1 MKRVQILLLFIL
13 LIVVSACSNVLM
25 TSDTQEDIVQTE
37 ETEQEET
44 KAVPEPEPE
53 PKVYIAKI
61 TAIGD
66 LMVHDKQLFDAY
78 NSQTNTYDFNFAF
91 EQVAPLLSRAD
102 YTIGNLETTLA
113 GEGTRGYT
121 GYPEFNTPD
130 SFAQAL
136 KNAGFDFLTTAN
148 NHSYDRRYDGLV
160 QTLNVLDELGL
171 DHTGTYTSIEA
182 QNEVF
187 MTEINNISFAIVSFT
202 YGTNGIPV
210 PKDKDYSINLL
221 TEEVVKRELQEA
233 KSLNPDVIIALP
245 HMGNEYELIPNEQF
259 VKWADLM
266 FAEGADIVLASHP
279 HVLQPVEYKFVTG
292 ANGEQRKVFVAYSL
306 GNFISSQR
314 TEPREAGA
322 MLHFDFTKV
331 EGEKTELTN
340 VSYTPTWVQYRD
352 RAGNYHIR
360 VLPVY
365 DVLQDVDTASEKYDL
380 VPADI
385 ERIKRVHQ
393 EIGKTFLKRNLP
405 LTELQEEYVIEQ
417 ESENIN
423 RLQPVSFILTTHRMV
438 KRSSVNYTIQ

>member
-1 MKRVQILLLFIL
+1 MKRVQIMLLLAFFMVIA
-13 LIVVSACSNVLM
+13 ACSNVQT
-25 TSDTQEDIVQTE
+25 TSDTQNKAE
-37 ETEQEET
+37 ETNPAQEEPET
-44 KAVPEPEPE
+44 VPEPEPE
-53 PKVYIAKI
+53 PEVYTAKI
-61 TAIGD
+61 TATGD
-66 LMVHDKQLFDAY
+66 LMVHDKQLLDAY
-78 NSQTNTYDFNFAF
+78 NNQTDTYDFNFAF
-91 EQVAPLLSRAD
+91 AKVAPLLSRAD

-113 GEGTRGYT
+113 GLGTRGYT

-160 QTLNVLDELGL
+160 QTLQVLDELGFG
-171 DHTGTYTSIEA
+171 HAGTYSSAEA

-210 PKDKDYSINLL
+210 PEDKDYSINLL

-233 KSLNPDVIIALP
+233 KSLNPDIIIALP

-279 HVLQPVEYKFVTG
+279 HVLQPVEYKYVTDE
-292 ANGEQRKVFVAYSL
+292 NGEQRKVFVAYSL

-314 TEPREAGA
+314 TEPREAGV
-322 MLHFDFTKV
+322 MLHLDFTKI
-331 EGEKTELTN
+331 EGQKTELTN

-360 VLPVY
+360 VLPIY
-365 DVLQDVDTASEKYDL
+365 DVLQDVEAASEKYDL
-380 VPADI
+380 VAADI
-385 ERIKRVHQ
+385 ERMKRVHQ
-393 EIGKTFLKRNLP
+393 EIGKTLLNRDLP
-405 LTELQEEYVIEQ
+405 LTELQMEYKIE
-417 ESENIN
+417 
-423 RLQPVSFILTTHRMV
+423 
-438 KRSSVNYTIQ
+438 

>member
-1 MKRVQILLLFIL
+1 MKRVQIVLLLAFL
-13 LIVVSACSNVLM
+13 MVVSACLNVLT
-25 TSDTQEDIVQTE
+25 TSDTQNGVE
-37 ETEQEET
+37 EKNTAQEEPAT
-44 KAVPEPEPE
+44 LPEPEPE
-53 PKVYIAKI
+53 PEVYTAKI
-61 TAIGD
+61 TATGD
-66 LMVHDKQLFDAY
+66 LMVHDKQLLDAY
-78 NSQTNTYDFNFAF
+78 NSQDHTYDFNFAF

-113 GEGTRGYT
+113 GVGTRGYT

-160 QTLNVLDELGL
+160 QTLNVLNELGL
-171 DHTGTYTSIEA
+171 GHTGTYSSAEA

-210 PKDKDYSINLL
+210 PEDKDYSINLL

-279 HVLQPVEYKFVTG
+279 HVLQPVEYKYVTDEK
-292 ANGEQRKVFVAYSL
+292 GEQRKVFVAYSL

-314 TEPREAGA
+314 TEPREAGV
-322 MLHFDFTKV
+322 MFHFDFTKV
-331 EGEKTELTN
+331 EGEKTELMN

-360 VLPVY
+360 VLPIY
-365 DVLQDVDTASEKYDL
+365 DVLQDIEAASEKYDL
-380 VPADI
+380 VAADI

-393 EIGKTFLKRNLP
+393 ETGKTFLKRDLP
-405 LTELQEEYVIEQ
+405 LTELQEEYMI
-417 ESENIN
+417 
-423 RLQPVSFILTTHRMV
+423 
-438 KRSSVNYTIQ
+438 K